1 MVEEKFLIDANSFM
15 TPYQNFYPFDITPGF
30 WEQLKKALLDES
42 VSILDV
48 VKAEI
53 NKGGDELTNWVAAIS
68 DLKTLDR
75 RDQNIL
81 AKYGAVLSYL
91 QNSPLYNDKA
101 LRAWSDGN
109 VADPW
114 LIATA
119 AAKGYTIIT
128 FEQSAGKISEKNPS
142 GRPKIPDI
150 AREFNVKC
158 EDLYYFMRKMNISWK

>member
-15 TPYQNFYPFDITPGF
+15 TPYQNFYQFDITPGF
-30 WEQLKKALLDES
+30 WEQLKRALLDES
-42 VSILDV
+42 VSILDI

-53 NKGGDELTNWVAAIS
+53 NKGGDELTNWVATIS

-91 QNSPLYNDKA
+91 QNSPLYNDKV
-101 LRAWSDGN
+101 LRAWPDGN

>member
-1 MVEEKFLIDANSFM
+1 METI
-15 TPYQNFYPFDITPGF
+15 
-30 WEQLKKALLDES
+30 KKALLDES

-53 NKGGDELTNWVAAIS
+53 NKGGDELTNWVATIS

-101 LRAWSDGN
+101 LRAWPDGN